1 MTSATVGAIIDRTV
15 EVLDMLAHRY
25 QALARALERSD
36 EELAHELA
44 AFLAGRERET
54 IAALAKYRA
63 DVHPLALETHV
74 RLSNGFPFTADDLEL
89 SEHPTLDEMASIAE
103 RADYLLEHLSE
114 RIRVYAA
121 GYNLA
126 EILAALEQLVAMR
139 RRQLAG
145 ALNEFEELKP
155 KTG

>member
-1 MTSATVGAIIDRTV
+1 MTSATVGAILDRTV
-15 EVLDMLAHRY
+15 EVLDMLANRY
-25 QALARALERSD
+25 QALARAFEGSD
-36 EELAHELA
+36 ELTRELAS
-44 AFLAGRERET
+44 FLATRERET
-54 IAALAKYRA
+54 IDALVKYRA

-74 RLSNGFPFTADDLEL
+74 RLSNGFPFSADELEL
-89 SEHPTLDEMASIAE
+89 SEHPTLDEMATVAE
-103 RADYLLEHLSE
+103 RADFLLEHLSE

-126 EILAALEQLVAMR
+126 EILDAIEQLVAMR

-145 ALNEFEELKP
+145 ALNECEELKP

>member
-36 EELAHELA
+36 ELAHELA

-74 RLSNGFPFTADDLEL
+74 RLSNGFPFSADELEL

-126 EILAALEQLVAMR
+126 EILAAIEQLVAMR

-155 KTG
+155 STG

>member
-1 MTSATVGAIIDRTV
+1 MTSATVGAILDRTV

-25 QALARALERSD
+25 QALARAFERSD
-36 EELAHELA
+36 ELAHELA
-44 AFLAGRERET
+44 AFLAARERET

-155 KTG
+155 NTG